1 MIWGEHTTEDKAV
14 KKLIAAL
21 ALVASLF
28 SLSTAYAVENAT
40 PEEAKALAIRA
51 AEFLRANGPA
61 KAYPAFNDE
70 NEGPFK
76 DRDLYVFV
84 YDNAGKALARGNNPA
99 LIGKDLIDLKDVE
112 GKAFVRDF
120 VAVQDAAWVDYKWQ
134 NPQTKQVEAK
144 TSYIVRVGDVIVGVG
159 AYKQ

>member
-1 MIWGEHTTEDKAV
+1 M

-28 SLSTAYAVENAT
+28 SFSPAYAAENGT
-40 PEEAKALAIRA
+40 PEEAKEMAIRA
-51 AEFLRANGPA
+51 AAFLKANGPA
-61 KAYPAFNDE
+61 KAYAAFDSQDA
-70 NEGPFK
+70 GPFL

-120 VAVQDAAWVDYKWQ
+120 VAVKDAAWVDYKWQ
-134 NPQTKQVEAK
+134 NPQTRKVEAK
-144 TSYIVRVGDVIVGVG
+144 TSYIVRVGDVVVGVG